1 MLLLFS
7 CAPLLSFRVA
17 VPTVHLSML
26 AGALNLRPLFL
37 RISTLLPRK
46 RIFGSWR
53 SPLAPYSVY
62 PVFTPEPCNE
72 YGVLRKTR
80 ARLQLREYQV
90 HLDATL

>member
-1 MLLLFS
+1 MNFTEYLLKRTRPGVSRGMFEPAPISLFTE
-7 CAPLLSFRVA
+7 
-17 VPTVHLSML
+17 VP
-26 AGALNLRPLFL
+26 
-37 RISTLLPRK
+37 RIGIL
-46 RIFGSWR
+46 GSWR

-62 PVFTPEPCNE
+62 PVLIPEACNE